1 MSTQQ
6 KAVLEALR
14 NLYEAEGLKGLREMK
29 KHHQEFIS
37 KCSFLEQEGDLQMRE
52 TEANLKQMKMV
63 FGYFKRIQRESN
75 WAKKREEKKTKP
87 AGKRG
92 RPVDQEKRNLKMK
105 EKLLKRLLRVVQ
117 SNRKATSEA
126 LKGFKRNKR
135 EELAAKRKEEK
146 ASKPKGKPGRKPKVI
161 EVVANTRDG
170 EEVDLIQELLN
181 QAEAAAME

>member
-1 MSTQQ
+1 M
-6 KAVLEALR
+6 
-14 NLYEAEGLKGLREMK
+14 
-29 KHHQEFIS
+29 
-37 KCSFLEQEGDLQMRE
+37 
-52 TEANLKQMKMV
+52 
-63 FGYFKRIQRESN
+63 
-75 WAKKREEKKTKP
+75 
-87 AGKRG
+87 
-92 RPVDQEKRNLKMK
+92 
-105 EKLLKRLLRVVQ
+105 KRLLRVVQ

>member
-6 KAVLEALR
+6 NAVLEALR

-29 KHHQEFIS
+29 KYHQEFIS

-161 EVVANTRDG
+161 EVVTNTRDG